1 MTDDSAKGSAGKK
14 KFPPGS
20 VKLQMAGDLILA
32 RCPDKELA
40 PLFRRYE
47 ALLETFAN
55 TPRDQ
60 RLIGYKIILALILTS
75 HAKKT
80 ENLAEKKELFDL
92 KNQIFIHL
100 ANHPVL
106 RRLLT
111 FRYLVSK
118 NFRVLEFCAKCTA
131 ENTAAELP
139 RFKWKFCNDCKV
151 DRKFYNVMAMDY
163 KFNEGHATIF
173 LSNDMLHL
181 LKPIKSAGKGKLEDN
196 TEEAIY
202 RGYHYNV
209 RNLDVFALD
218 TVKKATLQLM
228 TPKPA

>member
-1 MTDDSAKGSAGKK
+1 MTADAQKASAAKK
-14 KFPPGS
+14 KIPSGS
-20 VKLQMAGDLILA
+20 IKLQMAGDLILA
-32 RCPDKELA
+32 RCPDRDLA

-47 ALLETFAN
+47 ALLENFAN

-60 RLIGYKIILALILTS
+60 RLIGYKMILALILTS
-75 HAKKT
+75 HAKKA
-80 ENLAEKKELFDL
+80 ENVADKKALFDQ

-106 RRLLT
+106 RRLVV
-111 FRYLVSK
+111 FRYLTSK
-118 NFRVLEFCAKCTA
+118 NFRVLEFCPKCTA
-131 ENTAAELP
+131 ENTASEAP
-139 RFKWKFCNDCKV
+139 RFKWKFCQDCKV

-163 KFNEGHATIF
+163 KFKEGQATIF

-181 LKPIKSAGKGKLEDN
+181 LSPLKSVGKGKLEDN

-218 TVKKATLQLM
+218 TVMKAVTHLM
-228 TPKPA
+228 TPKA